1 MGNHFLENTT
11 MTIQNNAIIGFTAE
25 TFIHSGCGQSQGA
38 IDLPFSREKATDYP
52 YIPGSS
58 LKGAFRDYSEN
69 NNLKDKDI
77 GEIFGKS
84 DNAGKLLFS
93 DLRLL
98 LLPVRSLTTAYK
110 WVTCPHI
117 LKRLMRDLQRI
128 DKSVEFSKETYEL
141 TNDKATLFLEE
152 LSFGK
157 VGDATIDDPSFNT
170 LKGLCGIIKEKEKI
184 VIISDDN
191 FNWFANNALSIQ
203 ARNVL
208 NDNKTSENLWYEENL
223 PPDTLMYGLLNN
235 RKTDEDTVGT
245 IINAIDKNAYIQVGG
260 NETVG
265 MGWFHMAVFPRKK
278 EGE

>member
-1 MGNHFLENTT
+1 